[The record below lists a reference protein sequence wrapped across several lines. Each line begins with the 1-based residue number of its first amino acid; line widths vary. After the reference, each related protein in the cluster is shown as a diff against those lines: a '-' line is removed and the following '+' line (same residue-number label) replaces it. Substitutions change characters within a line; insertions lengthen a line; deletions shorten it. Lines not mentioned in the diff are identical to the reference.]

1 MNIKIENLN
10 LSKKTSIITGG
21 AGHLGM
27 CIADKLSLCGSN
39 LILIDL
45 DEKSLNKAKKKL
57 EKKNRIKVRTFPLDL
72 TNKKERIDCI
82 KLIKKEYK
90 VIDIMVNSIGMVG
103 TDNMKGWNE
112 SFENQCYDAWNKA
125 IDTNLTSIFFLIQGI
140 YKIMK
145 KSKNA
150 SIINVSSIYGVNA
163 PDWDLYK
170 GTAINNPAAYS
181 VSKAGLIYMTKW
193 LASTLAPNIRVNA
206 VSPGGIERSQEKYFI
221 KKYNKKTLLNRM
233 ATESDVSEPVL
244 FLASNM
250 SSYITGQNLI
260 IDGGWTIK

>member
-90 VIDIMVNSIGMVG
+90 VIDIMVNSIGMVPQLQH
-103 TDNMKGWNE
+103 D
-112 SFENQCYDAWNKA
+112 
-125 IDTNLTSIFFLIQGI
+125 
-140 YKIMK
+140 YKCND
-145 KSKNA
+145 S
-150 SIINVSSIYGVNA
+150 
-163 PDWDLYK
+163 
-170 GTAINNPAAYS
+170 
-181 VSKAGLIYMTKW
+181 
-193 LASTLAPNIRVNA
+193 
-206 VSPGGIERSQEKYFI
+206 
-221 KKYNKKTLLNRM
+221 
-233 ATESDVSEPVL
+233 
-244 FLASNM
+244 
-250 SSYITGQNLI
+250 QNLHQFLF
-260 IDGGWTIK
+260 GSYFPHSKG